1 MPDLDKTI
9 KDKFAEVT
17 RLRETLDATMTKIK
31 PLHDEVGRLVSRRHI
46 ARLNDLTPPAYL
58 AALLLTRDD
67 ETGIEFDRTLYDR
80 RAREVAALGP
90 FRCSGYNQ
98 KTGLSV
104 VTIDVADP
112 NRVKDDALWI
122 ALPAQLEPILAAYRA
137 KTPTFRIDVTR
148 PDLSAGGITHLEVDG
163 ARYRHKTIVYNHETT
178 RFESDALP
186 EVLADI
192 RRSLRS
198 MIGR

>member
-31 PLHDEVGRLVSRRHI
+31 PLYDEVGRLVSRRHI
-46 ARLNDLTPPAYL
+46 ARLNDLAAPAYL

-98 KTGLSV
+98 ETGLTALS
-104 VTIDVADP
+104 IHLYEPDH
-112 NRVKDDALWI
+112 VKNDALWD
-122 ALPAQLEPILAAYRA
+122 ALPAQLAPLLAAYRA
-137 KTPTFRIDVTR
+137 KTPIFRIDVTR
-148 PDLSAGGITHLEVDG
+148 PDLSAGGITYLEVDG
-163 ARYRHKTIVYNHETT
+163 ARYRHKTMVYHHEST